1 MGVYTVFAKRK
12 KSTAAKRISRFSP
25 PHYCGVIFDFTR
37 GILDGIVVLAPT
49 ELYPR
54 YVRYRKIGTRK
65 KSQHP
70 LLPPENIVYRKKKK
84 HYVVKLKSI
93 GPVV

>member
-65 KSQHP
+65 KSQHCFHP
-70 LLPPENIVYRKKKK
+70 KMLSTGRKKK

-93 GPVV
+93 GLVV